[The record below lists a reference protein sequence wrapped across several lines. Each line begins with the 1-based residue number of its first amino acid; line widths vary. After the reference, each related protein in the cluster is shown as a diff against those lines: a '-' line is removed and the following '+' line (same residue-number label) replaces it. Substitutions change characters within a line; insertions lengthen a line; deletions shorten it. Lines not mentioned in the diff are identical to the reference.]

1 MTPRAVVSTFLKIL
15 NWVTVQQIPAR
26 APRGR
31 LFTVSL
37 TLQRG
42 TKPPLPVAEIRL
54 FEPMNL
60 VEKVPNCCHVQGLGA
75 IANTD
80 E

>member
-31 LFTVSL
+31 YARGNGTTVHSASHPAARHK
-37 TLQRG
+37 TAAASRG
-42 TKPPLPVAEIRL
+42 
-54 FEPMNL
+54 
-60 VEKVPNCCHVQGLGA
+60 
-75 IANTD
+75 NTSV
-80 E
+80 